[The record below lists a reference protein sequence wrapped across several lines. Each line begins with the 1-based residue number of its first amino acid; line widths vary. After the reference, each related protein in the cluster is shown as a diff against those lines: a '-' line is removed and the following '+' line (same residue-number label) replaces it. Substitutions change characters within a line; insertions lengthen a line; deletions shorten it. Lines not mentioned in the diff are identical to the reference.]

1 MDSLIEVLNEK
12 LIANHG
18 RYFVGDRLGLAD
30 IAVCSML
37 APVLEI
43 QGTPWEKD
51 HEGKSYLKNLVTIK
65 TI

>member
-1 MDSLIEVLNEK
+1 MRK

-37 APVLEI
+37 APALENE
-43 QGTPWEKD
+43 GTLL
-51 HEGKSYLKNLVTIK
+51 GK
-65 TI
+65 